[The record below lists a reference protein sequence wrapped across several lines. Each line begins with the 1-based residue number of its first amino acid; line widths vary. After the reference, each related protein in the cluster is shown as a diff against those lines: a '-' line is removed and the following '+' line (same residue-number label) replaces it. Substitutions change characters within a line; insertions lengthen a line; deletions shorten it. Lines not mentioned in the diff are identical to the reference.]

1 MIENLKAFLREIER
15 VEECVA
21 LAQTIQNSS
30 ELVTFPSKELEEV
43 LQMIRR
49 RISHIRFQLI
59 KGIAIEEELEGYE
72 KSFNNMEIMHYS
84 EN

>member
-15 VEECVA
+15 VEE
-21 LAQTIQNSS
+21 
-30 ELVTFPSKELEEV
+30 
-43 LQMIRR
+43 
-49 RISHIRFQLI
+49 
-59 KGIAIEEELEGYE
+59 GIAIEEELEGYE

>member
-43 LQMIRR
+43 L
-49 RISHIRFQLI
+49 
-59 KGIAIEEELEGYE
+59 
-72 KSFNNMEIMHYS
+72 
-84 EN
+84 